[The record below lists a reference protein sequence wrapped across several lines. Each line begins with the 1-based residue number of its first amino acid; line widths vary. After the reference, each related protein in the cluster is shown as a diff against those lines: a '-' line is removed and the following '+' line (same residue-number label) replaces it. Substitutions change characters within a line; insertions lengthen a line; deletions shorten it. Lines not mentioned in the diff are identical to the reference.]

1 MFGLS
6 FDDVALHR
14 TEVGRLEATVDI
26 ELDTQPRELT
36 LPDDFSAAQ

>member
-14 TEVGRLEATVDI
+14 AGIRTEVGRLEDYLGRV
-26 ELDTQPRELT
+26 EVVPGE
-36 LPDDFSAAQ
+36 